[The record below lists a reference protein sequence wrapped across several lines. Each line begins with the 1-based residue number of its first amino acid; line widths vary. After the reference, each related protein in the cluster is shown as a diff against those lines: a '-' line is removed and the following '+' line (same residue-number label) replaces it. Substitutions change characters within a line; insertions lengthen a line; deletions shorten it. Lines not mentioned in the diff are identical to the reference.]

1 MNKQDKLDRAYS
13 FGLKSAKNSFTRI
26 PDWVL
31 TDPECLS
38 HYQGGFDDQKIKLEE
53 HREVMRHKTEMHE
66 DASREEITEAFG
78 PDITLY
84 AVTRD
89 PMDVVLNINRGTR
102 VDSPFG
108 LPVFKDEDEAMNH
121 ASRQRLGVFSFK
133 IVPQYWE
140 MFDDDAPIGS
150 PEQIERLI
158 EFKTRDIKA
167 YYTNLK
173 NIDAV
178 DHSVADIAIKDY
190 ESMFK
195 RLYEESYSAF
205 ADDWMAS
212 GLSEV
217 SHPREGL
224 AQEYLDDDGGTL
236 LEGN

>member
-1 MNKQDKLDRAYS
+1 MKKTIDEQDKLTRAYS
-13 FGLKSAKNSFTRI
+13 FGLKSARNSFNHI
-26 PDWVL
+26 PDWIL

-38 HYQGGFDDQKIKLEE
+38 YYQGGFDDQKIKLAE
-53 HREVMRHKTEMHE
+53 HREIMRHKMENAVET
-66 DASREEITEAFG
+66 SRQEIKEAFG

-84 AVTRD
+84 AVTGD

-108 LPVFKDEDEAMNH
+108 LPVFKDEDEAINH

-140 MFDDDAPIGS
+140 MFEDNAPVGS
-150 PEQIERLI
+150 PKQIERLI
-158 EFKTRDIKA
+158 EFKTRDIRA

-173 NIDAV
+173 NINAV
-178 DHSVADIAIKDY
+178 DHSVADIAIQDY
-190 ESMFK
+190 ESVFK

-217 SHPREGL
+217 SHPQGH
-224 AQEYLDDDGGTL
+224 LDNDGEPL
-236 LEGN
+236 LEGD